1 MSATSRRPR
10 GKATRSRYA
19 DDGRHRTIRAT
30 KQPRPGPSLASRPP
44 APSQRHD
51 DYAAYLDRSAHAAI
65 ARMTGGISPVSL
77 TEAWFD
83 WAIHLAMA
91 PGKRLELIDLAAQQW
106 LRLADYVFRNVQ
118 RESLDGSGPCA
129 CVESPPNDK
138 RFCDSAWQ
146 VSPFSVIHQAF
157 LLQQEWWHH
166 ATTGISGMTPRNE
179 RLAEFASRQIL
190 DTVSPS
196 NIPVFNPEVI
206 DATLR
211 EGGRNLVR
219 GLGHAMDDARLELQ
233 GGRPPEVD
241 EFRPGVGVALTPG
254 HVVYR
259 NDLIELIQ
267 YAPVGEK
274 VRPEPVLVVPAWI
287 MKYYILDLSPHNS
300 LVRYLIGQGF
310 TVFMISWRN
319 PGPDQREISFDD
331 YRRLGVMAALD
342 VVGDIVP
349 DRKVHAVGYCLGGT
363 LLSIAAAA
371 MARAGDTRLAT
382 VSLFAAQTDFEEP
395 GELSLFISD
404 SQVAFLE
411 NLMWEQGTLD
421 SRQMAGAFQMLRSQ
435 DLVWSRLVRHYLLG
449 KPTPMFD
456 LMAWNLDTT
465 RLPFRMHSQYLR
477 QLFLRNDLAEGRY
490 RVDGQPVILSEIDAP
505 MFLVAT
511 ETDHVAPWKSVYK
524 LHLLADTE
532 LTFVLTNGG
541 HNAGIVSEPGHPGRR
556 YRIASRAAEGAYR
569 APEEWEATTK
579 DQEGSWWPRWANWLG
594 ERSGPE
600 TAPPPMGSGAYPVL
614 DAAPGR
620 YVLEA

>member
-1 MSATSRRPR
+1 MSVTLRRPR
-10 GKATRSRYA
+10 RQAAHRRRPSSRQPQRTSAQTCHDHEPGTR
-19 DDGRHRTIRAT
+19 
-30 KQPRPGPSLASRPP
+30 QPSPP
-44 APSQRHD
+44 PRDQF
-51 DYAAYLDRSAHAAI
+51 DYSAVLDRSAHAAI
-65 ARMTGGISPVSL
+65 ARATGGISPASL
-77 TEAWFD
+77 AEAWFD
-83 WAIHLAMA
+83 WAAHLAAA
-91 PGKRLELIDLAAQQW
+91 PGKRLELLDLGFQQW
-106 LRLADYVFRNVQ
+106 MRLVDYAFSNAQ
-118 RESLDGSGPCA
+118 RESLDGTGPCA
-129 CVESPPNDK
+129 CVESLPNDK

-146 VSPFSVIHQAF
+146 VGPYNVIHQAF

-179 RLAEFASRQIL
+179 RLAEFVSRQIL

-196 NIPVFNPEVI
+196 NMLALNPEVL

-219 GLGHAMDDARLELQ
+219 GLGHAMDDARLELE
-233 GGRPPEVD
+233 GARPPEVD

-259 NDLIELIQ
+259 NELIELIQ
-267 YAPVGEK
+267 YVPAGEN
-274 VRPEPVLVVPAWI
+274 VRPEPVLIVPAWI

-300 LVRYLIGQGF
+300 LVRYLTHQGF

-319 PGPDQREISFDD
+319 PGPEQREISFDD
-331 YRRLGVMAALD
+331 YRRLGVMTALD
-342 VVGDIVP
+342 VVGDVVP

-411 NLMWEQGTLD
+411 DLMWEQGTLD

-490 RVDGQPVILSEIDAP
+490 HVDDQPVILSEIDAP
-505 MFLVAT
+505 IFLVAT

-524 LHLLADTE
+524 LHLLADAE

-556 YRIASRAAEGAYR
+556 YRITSRAAEGAYR

-579 DQEGSWWPRWANWLG
+579 EQEGSWWPRWANWLG

-600 TAPPPMGSGAYPVL
+600 SKPPPMGSDAYPVL
-614 DAAPGR
+614 DEAPGR
-620 YVLEA
+620 YVLED